1 MAVQEGTVI
10 HVTMYPCMDNCAWSI
25 VVSSSYEPLKDK
37 MANMIFWN
45 FSVKTIAFYAYL
57 V

>member
-25 VVSSSYEPLKDK
+25 VVSSSYEPLKAK

-45 FSVKTIAFYAYL
+45 FSVKTICFYAYL